1 MTKIETAI
9 ITLLLLGAL
18 VILLTGIVE
27 AVREAETR
35 ECQRW
40 KTEAEIYGEF
50 YEEYWSDWQEDQ
62 CNHHGIKVLD

>member
-1 MTKIETAI
+1 MNKTETVI
-9 ITLLLLGAL
+9 IIILLCTGL
-18 VILLTGIVE
+18 VILLAGIGE
-27 AVREAETR
+27 ALREAETR

-40 KTEAEIYGEF
+40 KMEAEIYGEF